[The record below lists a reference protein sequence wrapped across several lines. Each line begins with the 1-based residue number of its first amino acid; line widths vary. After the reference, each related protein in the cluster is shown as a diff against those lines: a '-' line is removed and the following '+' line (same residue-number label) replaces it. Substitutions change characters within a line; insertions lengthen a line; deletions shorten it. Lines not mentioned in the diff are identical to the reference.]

1 MVGRTRVVLVG
12 LLVGLIGVAPAA
24 SATDTA
30 QGAGGQRGA
39 GARCSAD
46 ASLLGFSDQLDK
58 TTFQG
63 TAVAG
68 LSAISMARPGR
79 ALALV
84 DNIGTTPARLYKL
97 KVHAGRHG
105 VRVDVRDVVTL
116 TRPDGTPYNGVD
128 FDGEGLVAERG
139 GTVLASSERE
149 PSVRR
154 FGTDG
159 RQLAELEVPA
169 RFRVAPA
176 GEATANQTFE
186 ALAATPGGR
195 ALFVGMEGPLSS
207 DGHDPDGAGRNRI
220 LRYEGS
226 SGGNYRPAA
235 QYAYRTDP
243 ALGLV
248 DLVALDS
255 THLLALERGFTPGVG
270 NTVRV
275 YRVSATGA
283 PDVTGVK
290 SLASVTDPKVW
301 LDKQL
306 LVDLVNC
313 PPSGATA
320 KQPQPNPLL
329 DNIEGMTL
337 DRGTL
342 YLISDDNGNAT
353 QITRLYALSIAC
365 TQSED

>member
-1 MVGRTRVVLVG
+1 MGKKRVALAG
-12 LLVGLIGVAPAA
+12 LLIAGMAGVTPAA
-24 SATDTA
+24 GAADEATDF
-30 QGAGGQRGA
+30 GSH

-63 TAVAG
+63 TAVSG
-68 LSAISMARPGR
+68 LSALSVTRHGR
-79 ALALV
+79 MLVLV

-97 KVHAGRHG
+97 DVHSGRRG
-105 VRVDVRDVVTL
+105 VRVQVRDMVTL
-116 TRPDGTPYNGVD
+116 TRPDGTPYTGVD

-149 PSVRR
+149 PSIRR
-154 FGTDG
+154 FGSDG
-159 RQLAELEVPA
+159 RELASLEVPA

-176 GEATANQTFE
+176 GEATINQTFE
-186 ALAATPGGR
+186 AMAATPDGR
-195 ALFVGMEGPLSS
+195 VLFAGMEGPLSA
-207 DGHDPDGAGRNRI
+207 DGHDATGAGRNRI
-220 LRYEGS
+220 LRYEGRR
-226 SGGNYRPAA
+226 GGSYQPAA

-243 ALGLV
+243 GLGLV
-248 DLVALDS
+248 DLVALSD
-255 THLLALERGFTPGVG
+255 TRLLALERGFTPGVG

-275 YRVSATGA
+275 FRVSATGA
-283 PDVTGVK
+283 PDVSGVA
-290 SLASVTDPKVW
+290 SLADVTDPNIW
-301 LDKQL
+301 LGKQL
-306 LVDLVNC
+306 LVDLKDC

-342 YLISDDNGNAT
+342 YLVSDDNANAD
-353 QITRLYALSIAC
+353 QITRVYALSVSRRCSAAG
-365 TQSED
+365 D